1 MRIPPADSADALSS
15 ISPDMGKLYDLAEAI
30 KDKLDANVTE
40 LADVDVIVNRGR
52 DIQQNVLLSLQKVGG
67 LAVVVMVTGGEDDTP
82 DRLCDMA
89 LRLETSVSVTI
100 WVNPTF
106 LRSASTGSP
115 LTSGARNP
123 DDVLEAVLKYLHNLN
138 VFDVADI
145 EGGPGVLRVVRWQ
158 LLNTDST
165 FHVYEIQA
173 ETVTQL

>member
-1 MRIPPADSADALSS
+1 MPAGSGAALNST
-15 ISPDMGKLYDLAEAI
+15 SPEMGKLYDLAEAI

-52 DIQQNVLLSLQKVGG
+52 DIQQNVLMSLQKVGG

-100 WVNPTF
+100 WVNPTI
-106 LRSASTGSP
+106 LKSSDTVAP

-123 DDVLEAVLKYLHNLN
+123 DDVLEAVVKYLHNLN
-138 VFDVADI
+138 VFDVADL
-145 EGGPGVLRVVRWQ
+145 EGGPGVLRVVRWS

-173 ETVTQL
+173 ETITQLSTS